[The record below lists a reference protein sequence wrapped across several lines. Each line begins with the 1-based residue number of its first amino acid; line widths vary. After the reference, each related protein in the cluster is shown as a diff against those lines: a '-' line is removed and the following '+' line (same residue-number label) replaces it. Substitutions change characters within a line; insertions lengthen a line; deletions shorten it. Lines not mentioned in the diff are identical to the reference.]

1 MSGFQLPH
9 DQDRLADLGRMAG
22 ALAHEIKNPLGVVL
36 MNADLVLASRPA
48 GIEDAAWDRLQA
60 RMHRVRD
67 AAANLQGTVQG
78 FLAYAKPDQP
88 DPQPVDVNEVLATLV
103 DELSEG
109 FAADGIQTVFHPEE
123 AMLLVPADRAHLR
136 SVFLNILLNARDALR
151 EREGGRRILIVSRA
165 GQGTVRTVIANN
177 GPPLPE
183 RVATHL
189 FQPFVSGKEHGT
201 GLGLAIVRR
210 LVELHR
216 GTVKVTSDPTQGVSF
231 AIELPTRLGP
241 VKPRLAITSAARPPR
256 RRRRTPAN

>member
-22 ALAHEIKNPLGVVL
+22 ALAHEIKNPLGVVV
-36 MNADLVLASRPA
+36 MNADLVLAARPA
-48 GIEDAAWDRLQA
+48 GIEDAAWERLQA
-60 RMHRVRD
+60 RMRRIRE

-78 FLAYAKPDQP
+78 FLAYAKPDRP
-88 DPQPVDVNEVLATLV
+88 DPQPVDVNEVLAALV
-103 DELSEG
+103 EELSEG
-109 FAADGIQTVFHPEE
+109 FAAEDIEIAFHPEG

-151 EREGGRRILIVSRA
+151 ERDGERRIWVVSRA

-183 RVATHL
+183 RVAMHL

-216 GTVKVTSDPTQGVSF
+216 GTVKVSSDPAQGVSF
-231 AIELPTRLGP
+231 AIELPTHLGP
-241 VKPRLAITSAARPPR
+241 VRPRLALTTAAKAPR
-256 RRRRTPAN
+256 RRKAKA

>member
-9 DQDRLADLGRMAG
+9 DQDRLADLGRLAG
-22 ALAHEIKNPLGVVL
+22 ALAHEIKNPLGVVV
-36 MNADLVLASRPA
+36 MNADLVLAARPA
-48 GIEDAAWDRLQA
+48 GIEDASWERLQA
-60 RMHRVRD
+60 RMRRIRE

-78 FLAYAKPDQP
+78 FLAYAKPDRP
-88 DPQPVDVNEVLATLV
+88 DPQPVDVNEVLGALV
-103 DELSEG
+103 EELSEG
-109 FAADGIQTVFHPEE
+109 FAAEGIEVAFHPEG
-123 AMLLVPADRAHLR
+123 AMLLVPADRSHLR

-151 EREGGRRILIVSRA
+151 EREGDRRILVVSRA

-183 RVATHL
+183 RVAMHL

-216 GTVKVTSDPTQGVSF
+216 GTVKVSSDPAQGVSF
-231 AIELPTRLGP
+231 AIELPTHLGP
-241 VKPRLAITSAARPPR
+241 VRPRLALTSAAKAPR
-256 RRRRTPAN
+256 RRRAKA